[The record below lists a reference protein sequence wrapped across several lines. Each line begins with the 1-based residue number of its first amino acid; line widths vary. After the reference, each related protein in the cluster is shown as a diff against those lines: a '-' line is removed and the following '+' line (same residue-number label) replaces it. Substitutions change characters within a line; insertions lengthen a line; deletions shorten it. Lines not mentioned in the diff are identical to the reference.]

1 MRVRLT
7 CVLLAAAQAP
17 LLWGTNQAQCG
28 DDGVGVS
35 GVSQVLLQQNEVG
48 FSRHP
53 CMTPIRD
60 PKRADKPRDYCTV
73 MRRLNRRIATHT

>member
-48 FSRHP
+48 S
-53 CMTPIRD
+53 
-60 PKRADKPRDYCTV
+60 ADT
-73 MRRLNRRIATHT
+73 LA